1 LLEILYNNFFFVRDE
16 TRGEKAGVVSRQLDE
31 EKRVQC

>member
-16 TRGEKAGVVSRQLDE
+16 NRGEKAGVSRQLDE
-31 EKRVQC
+31 KKRVQC